1 MKRHCWRPATLCFAL
16 AILSILTVEISAQI
30 AVSANDNKAVL
41 VNGVNVVPD
50 KPAADT
56 VSIIDLGASPPR
68 LIGEVKAPASVV
80 GPPQSVAISRD
91 ESFALVTGA
100 FKVDPADQKKVVP
113 DNKLSVIDLK
123 AKPAAVIATL
133 EAGPG
138 AAGVSINNAGT
149 LALVANRNEGT
160 VSVFAVTGNKLT
172 PAGKIQLGDSKSGPS
187 HVAFTPDGKR
197 ALVTRDGD
205 HRISILSIDGNKVE
219 DSKAFMMG
227 GIRPYS
233 LEISSKGDV
242 AVVSNQ
248 GGGQGDIDTI
258 TVIDLKARPPRV
270 VDTISVGQTPEGVG
284 MSADGAYVA
293 VTVMNGSNR
302 PKDHPAYNDYGLL
315 QVYSINGT
323 NLRKVAQAKVGHWC
337 QGAAFSKNNR
347 TVVIQCMVEKNLQAF
362 NFDGRNLKPA
372 GTVPLG
378 GGGAGLRTAA
388 K

>member
-1 MKRHCWRPATLCFAL
+1 
-16 AILSILTVEISAQI
+16 
-30 AVSANDNKAVL
+30 
-41 VNGVNVVPD
+41 
-50 KPAADT
+50 
-56 VSIIDLGASPPR
+56 
-68 LIGEVKAPASVV
+68 SVV

-100 FKVDPADQKKVVP
+100 FKVDPTNAKKAVP
-113 DNKLSVIDLK
+113 DNRLSVIDLK
-123 AKPAAVIATL
+123 AKPPAVIDTL
-133 EAGPG
+133 EAGLG
-138 AAGVSINNAGT
+138 AAGVSINNTGT
-149 LALVANRNEGT
+149 LALVANRSEGT
-160 VSVFAVTGNKLT
+160 ISVFTVAGNKLT
-172 PAGKIQLGDSKSGPS
+172 PAGKIDLGEPKSGPS
-187 HVAFTPDGKR
+187 HVAFTPDGKS

-205 HRISILSIDGNKVE
+205 HRISILSVDGNTIQ

-227 GIRPYS
+227 GVRPYS

-258 TVIDLKARPPRV
+258 TVIDLKAKPPRV

-284 MSADGAYVA
+284 MSGDGAYVA
-293 VTVMNGSNR
+293 VTVMNGSNK
-302 PKDHPAYNDYGLL
+302 PKNHPAFNDYGLL
-315 QVYSINGT
+315 QIYSIKGT
-323 NLRKVAQAKVGHWC
+323 NLKKVAQAKVGHWC
-337 QGAAFSKNNR
+337 QGAAFSRNNK

-372 GTVPLG
+372 GTVPLS